1 LISESKNIINKAH
14 RKSTI
19 KDHQSTFLN
28 PMFDFLFEQY
38 KNYPTS
44 EIILEVTAILFGL
57 LSVWYAKKDNIWVF
71 PTGIINTAIYVYL
84 LWKWSL
90 LGDMMI
96 NFYYVVMSI
105 YGWYHWTRKKDDV
118 VEFPISR
125 MTLSEKKWSLVIFVL
140 TVGFVIAVY
149 TFFDKFTHWTSY
161 VDTIVT
167 GIFFVGMWL
176 MARRKIENWILWI
189 VGDIISIPMYFV
201 KGYSF
206 TSIQY
211 LIFTII
217 AIFGYLE
224 WKKTL
229 QQKIT

>member
-1 LISESKNIINKAH
+1 
-14 RKSTI
+14 
-19 KDHQSTFLN
+19 
-28 PMFDFLFEQY
+28 MFEFIFNQY
-38 KNYPTS
+38 KDYPTY
-44 EIILEVTAILFGL
+44 EILLEVIAIFFGL

-96 NFYYVVMSI
+96 NFYYVIMSI
-105 YGWYHWTRKKDDV
+105 YGWYNWTRKKDNV
-118 VEFPISR
+118 VQFKISR
-125 MTLSEKKWSLVIFVL
+125 MNSYEKKVSVVIFVL
-140 TVGFVIAVY
+140 TIGFVVAVY

-161 VDTIVT
+161 VDTMVT

-224 WKKTL
+224 WKRTL
-229 QQKIT
+229 QQKIV

>member
-1 LISESKNIINKAH
+1 
-14 RKSTI
+14 
-19 KDHQSTFLN
+19 
-28 PMFDFLFEQY
+28 MFEFLFNQY
-38 KNYPTS
+38 KDYPTYD
-44 EIILEVTAILFGL
+44 IVLEVTAIVFGL

-118 VEFPISR
+118 IEFPISR
-125 MTLSEKKWSLVIFVL
+125 MTLSEKKWSLLIFVV
-140 TVGFVIAVY
+140 TIVFVVAVY
-149 TFFDKFTHWTSY
+149 RIFGKFTHWTSY
-161 VDTIVT
+161 VDTLVT

-189 VGDIISIPMYFV
+189 IGDMISIPMYFY

-217 AIFGYLE
+217 AVFGYLE

-229 QQKIT
+229 QQKIV

>member
-1 LISESKNIINKAH
+1 
-14 RKSTI
+14 
-19 KDHQSTFLN
+19 
-28 PMFDFLFEQY
+28 MFEFLFSQY
-38 KNYPTS
+38 KDYPTH
-44 EIILEVTAILFGL
+44 EIVLEVVAIIFGL

-71 PTGIINTAIYVYL
+71 PTGIINTVIYTYL

-96 NFYYVVMSI
+96 NFYYAVMSV
-105 YGWYHWTRKKDDV
+105 YGWYHWTRKKDDI

-125 MTLSEKKWSLVIFVL
+125 MNTYEKKVSIMLFIGTVI
-140 TVGFVIAVY
+140 FVIAVY
-149 TFFDKFTHWTSY
+149 TFFDKFTHWISY
-161 VDTIVT
+161 VDTVVT
-167 GIFFVGMWL
+167 GIFFVAMWL

-189 VGDIISIPMYFV
+189 IGDIISIPMYFY

-217 AIFGYLE
+217 AVFGYLE
-224 WKKTL
+224 WKRTL
-229 QQKIT
+229 QQKIV

>member
-1 LISESKNIINKAH
+1 
-14 RKSTI
+14 
-19 KDHQSTFLN
+19 
-28 PMFDFLFEQY
+28 MFEFLFSQY
-38 KNYPTS
+38 KDYPTY
-44 EIILEVTAILFGL
+44 EIVLEVTAIVFGL
-57 LSVWYAKKDNIWVF
+57 LSVWYAKMNNIWVF
-71 PTGIINTAIYVYL
+71 PTGIINTTIYVYL

-105 YGWYHWTRKKDDV
+105 YGWYHWTRKKGDV
-118 VEFPISR
+118 VQFPISR
-125 MTLSEKKWSLVIFVL
+125 MNTYEKKVSAVIFVL
-140 TVGFVIAVY
+140 TIGFVVAVY

-161 VDTIVT
+161 VDTLVT

-189 VGDIISIPMYFV
+189 IGDIISIPMYFV

-229 QQKIT
+229 EQKTV